1 MLTDRSLRVFMAF
14 WRKTMTSSRDKNKAK
29 ISWKNERS
37 PKGKEKNKQ
46 RGRQHFILAPKAKH
60 RGKRKKAVAP
70 RPTNCTVGNY
80 EMICLI
86 YNEGISW
93 GQTNSLFNGLMIWV

>member
-1 MLTDRSLRVFMAF
+1 MKKNNDFVKGQKQS
-14 WRKTMTSSRDKNKAK
+14 KNKLK
-29 ISWKNERS
+29 EREKS
-37 PKGKEKNKQ
+37 KRKRKKNKQ